1 MTAAFRAR
9 QFAFMSRSRRKK
21 PNLRDGGSPKPG
33 RRASSRLAKFVALAC
48 IAGGACAAIALIA
61 NSYASGGG
69 AARALAAQTAAAPGV
84 PADAKLADDA
94 ALAPAPKPKSISDLL
109 ALKPDGLA
117 QVDIAVMN
125 LLCAKDL
132 PGSESLDIDA
142 ITNKLDEWAARVKAE
157 TDKYYPRFRRNPAE
171 NNNSE
176 ADFRMLTLVSVL
188 QLDLGVHYNMARV
201 SEPDFKNSK
210 DLFIHGMVG
219 SDNGGTCVSMPV
231 LYIAVGRRLGYPLK
245 LVLTREHTFVRW
257 EGNGERLN
265 IEGSSTGMN
274 TYPDEH
280 YRSWPHPVK
289 DEWVQS
295 GEFLKSLTQQEELA
309 DFLASRGH
317 CLNDLGRLDQARQ
330 CYEAAA
336 KLNPRVQAY
345 RYFIAMNDA
354 FAAHNKDGGKA
365 SLKLPP
371 DPYGERN
378 EP

>member
-1 MTAAFRAR
+1 
-9 QFAFMSRSRRKK
+9 MSRSRRKK
-21 PNLRDGGSPKPG
+21 PSHRNGGSPKPG

-61 NSYASGGG
+61 NSYGSGGG
-69 AARALAAQTAAAPGV
+69 AARALAAQAAAPAV
-84 PADAKLADDA
+84 PANAKLAEHA
-94 ALAPAPKPKSISDLL
+94 VLAPAPKPKSISDLL
-109 ALKPDGLA
+109 ALRPDDLA

-142 ITNKLDEWAARVKAE
+142 ITKKLDEWAARVKAE
-157 TDKYYPRFRRNPAE
+157 TDKYYPRFLRNPAE

-188 QLDLGVHYNMARV
+188 QLDLGVHYNMSRV

-231 LYIAVGRRLGYPLK
+231 LYIAVGRRLSYPLK

-274 TYPDEH
+274 TYQDEH

-295 GEFLKSLTQQEELA
+295 GEFLKSLTPQEELA

-336 KLNPRVQAY
+336 RLNPKVQAY
-345 RYFIAMNDA
+345 RYFIAMNEA
-354 FAAHNKDGGKA
+354 FVAYYKTGGKVP
-365 SLKLPP
+365 LKLPAS
-371 DPYGERN
+371 PYGERN